1 MKIISLVIIS
11 TLLLAVVFLAAIT
24 STKDI
29 GKNKNIYYDIKTP
42 LTIKKKL
49 ILIIQIKN
57 A

>member
-1 MKIISLVIIS
+1 MKIVSLVIIS